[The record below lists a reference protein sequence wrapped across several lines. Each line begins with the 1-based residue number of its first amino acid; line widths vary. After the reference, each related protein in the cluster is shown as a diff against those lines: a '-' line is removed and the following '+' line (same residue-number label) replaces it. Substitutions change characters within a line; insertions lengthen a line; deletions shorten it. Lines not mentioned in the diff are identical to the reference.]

1 MKTVLAAL
9 LLLLLPGLASA
20 QTYPSKPVRI
30 IVPYPA
36 GGIVDLMARSL
47 SDSLAARLG
56 QPVIIE
62 ARPGADAS
70 IGTEAVAK
78 ADPDGHT
85 LLMATLAL
93 AVNPHLN
100 KVPWHPVNDFE
111 GVAHVGLVS
120 NVAVVT
126 ASLGVKDLASFIAL
140 AKSKPGQIN
149 YVNPGNGSSPHVS
162 AELLQQVNGVKLT
175 SINYKGIPP
184 AIPDFLA
191 GTVPFGFF
199 TLGTVAAHLRS
210 GKAQALGIASPVRN
224 KQFPDIPT
232 MAEQGF
238 ESSQVNSWYA
248 ILAPKKTP
256 RAAIERLNGDL
267 NAVLALED
275 TVARVE
281 KIGGTVIAGWS
292 AERTTQMIAAEYA
305 RWADVIRK
313 AGIAAK

>member
-1 MKTVLAAL
+1 MRKLLAAAL
-9 LLLLLPGLASA
+9 LVPGLVLGQA
-20 QTYPSKPVRI
+20 YPTKPVRL

-47 SDSLAARLG
+47 SDGLATRLG
-56 QPVIIE
+56 QPVIVD

-78 ADPDGHT
+78 AEPDGHT

-93 AVNPHLN
+93 AVNPNLS

-111 GVAHVGLVS
+111 GVAHVGV
-120 NVAVVT
+120 VANIAAVT
-126 ASLGVKDLASFIAL
+126 PSLGVKDMKSFIAL
-140 AKSKPGQIN
+140 AKSRPGQIN

-162 AELLQQVNGVKLT
+162 AELLQQANDIKLT

-199 TLGTVAAHLRS
+199 PFATLASQIRA
-210 GKAQALGIASPVRN
+210 GKAQPIGIASPLRH
-224 KQFPDIPT
+224 KQFPEIPT
-232 MAEQGF
+232 LAEQGF
-238 ESSQVNSWYA
+238 EASQVNSWYA
-248 ILAPKKTP
+248 LAVPKKTP
-256 RAAIERLNGDL
+256 RAAIERLNREA
-267 NAVLALED
+267 NAVLAEED
-275 TVARVE
+275 TFARID

-292 AERTTQMIAAEYA
+292 PERTTKMIAEEYT
-305 RWADVIRK
+305 RWAEVARK

>member
-1 MKTVLAAL
+1 MKRALAMLLCLPSLAL
-9 LLLLLPGLASA
+9 A
-20 QTYPSKPVRI
+20 QGYPAKPVRLV
-30 IVPYPA
+30 VPYPA
-36 GGIVDLMARSL
+36 GGIVDLMARAL
-47 SDSLAARLG
+47 TEGLPARLG
-56 QPVIIE
+56 QPVIVE
-62 ARPGADAS
+62 PKPGADAS
-70 IGTEAVAK
+70 IGTEAVAR
-78 ADPDGHT
+78 AEPDGYT

-93 AVNPHLN
+93 AVNPNLS

-111 GVAHVGLVS
+111 GVAHVGV
-120 NVAVVT
+120 VANIAAVT
-126 ASLGVKDLASFIAL
+126 PSLGVKDMNSFIAL
-140 AKSKPGQIN
+140 ARTRPGQIN
-149 YVNPGNGSSPHVS
+149 YVNAGNGSSPHVS
-162 AELLQQVNGVKLT
+162 AELLQQVNGIKLT

-199 TLGTVAAHLRS
+199 PFGTIAAHVRS
-210 GKAQALGIASPVRN
+210 GKAQAIGIASPVRH
-224 KQFPDIPT
+224 KEFPNLPT
-232 MAEQGF
+232 LAEQGYA
-238 ESSQVNSWYA
+238 SSQVNSWYA

>member
-1 MKTVLAAL
+1 MKKFLAVLL
-9 LLLLLPGLASA
+9 FMPSVMFA
-20 QTYPSKPVRI
+20 QAFPSKPVRL

-47 SDSLAARLG
+47 SDGLAAKLG
-56 QPVIIE
+56 QPVIVE

-85 LLMATLAL
+85 LLLATLAI

-111 GVAHVGLVS
+111 GVAHVGLVT
-120 NVAVVT
+120 NVAAVT
-126 ASLGVKDLASFIAL
+126 PSLGVKDVASFIAL
-140 AKSKPGQIN
+140 ARSKPGQIN
-149 YVNPGNGSSPHVS
+149 YINPGNGSSPHVS
-162 AELLQQVNGVKLT
+162 AELLQQVNDVKLT
-175 SINYKGIPP
+175 SINYRGIPP

-199 TLGTVAAHLRS
+199 TFGTIGAHIRS
-210 GKAQALGIASPVRN
+210 GKAQAIGVASPVRN

-248 ILAPKKTP
+248 LVVPKKTP
-256 RAAIERLNGDL
+256 RAAIERLNKDL
-267 NAVLALED
+267 NAVLALEE
-275 TVARVE
+275 TVARVD

-292 AERTTQMIAAEYA
+292 AEQTSKMIADEFA
-305 RWADVIRK
+305 RWAEVVRK
-313 AGIAAK
+313 AGLVAK